1 MKYRFRERR
10 HSQPST
16 YLFHTLDVHVK
27 LYGVNF
33 FFIRWNWE
41 FQPWILLLLSQQ
53 QWLWSAFFL
62 FMFFPDRIPCK
73 VPSIIAL
80 IDIWQRDKD
89 WTEIKPL
96 DDCISRLKSNLQ
108 MDEELDWNQNG
119 KWTEMKMENGH
130 VIGFKSS
137 VHVLKVESLIRSV
150 LRYTVIGREGALLNA
165 IIVSSYKPIL
175 EIIWNENFWRV
186 PNRASSIRFHE
197 NCQPYRQDFVS
208 IFAIYWQDFIF
219 QMKYASKPTLMKTFS
234 ISFKHHDH
242 QKLRRQT
249 DPIIIKKDSLYEYR
263 VS

>member
-10 HSQPST
+10 QSQPST

-41 FQPWILLLLSQQ
+41 SQPWILLLLSQR

-96 DDCISRLKSNLQ
+96 DDCISGLKSNLQ

-119 KWTEMKMENGH
+119 NGH

-150 LRYTVIGREGALLNA
+150 LRYTVIGHEGALLNA
-165 IIVSSYKPIL
+165 IIVSSYKPIF
-175 EIIWNENFWRV
+175 EIIWNENFWR
-186 PNRASSIRFHE
+186 ASSIRFRE
-197 NCQPYRQDFVS
+197 NCQPYQQEFVL
-208 IFAIYWQDFIF
+208 IVAIYWQDLIF

-234 ISFKHHDH
+234 ILFKHHDH

-249 DPIIIKKDSLYEYR
+249 DPITIKKDSLYEYR
-263 VS
+263 VF